1 MKGFVNTAVFDITII
16 VGRVH
21 ELSIVVDCRACTH
34 LFHTANLF
42 RTSFHTRSI
51 IKRLFAHHGYSSGCL
66 RNALL
71 LVRVEGEQLIRST
84 RCTTS
89 TLCGDE
95 TAAEQCPEVVE
106 QALGRC
112 QSFVL
117 VG

>member
-1 MKGFVNTAVFDITII
+1 MKGFVNTTVVVITII
-16 VGRVH
+16 VVRVH
-21 ELSIVVDCRACTH
+21 ELSVFVDCRACTH
-34 LFHTANLF
+34 LFYTANLF
-42 RTSFHTRSI
+42 RTSLHTRSI

-66 RNALL
+66 RNALI
-71 LVRVEGEQLIRST
+71 LVGVEGEQLIRST

-95 TAAEQCPEVVE
+95 TTAEQCPEVVE
-106 QALGRC
+106 QALSRC